1 MLYPLDG
8 ATNVPAGPITIRW
21 SGGNGSYNY
30 TLSGNSEYGSSS
42 SSGSI
47 SIIGIK
53 PSIERDLLPGTTYE
67 LRISSGYSSGTF
79 SFTTAD
85 PANTTDPTGP
95 AIDPLDPVETVK
107 VSSVA
112 IKPPE
117 LLLAVGEKETLEL
130 FIEPADAPD
139 KSVIFASSNNSVAT
153 VDASG
158 VVTAVAPG
166 SAMITATANSAREN
180 AGNGACYVKVIKTRV
195 PVSSVMLGYKEL
207 NLVVGDTVGLGYGVE
222 PDGATDYS
230 VSFASSNNSVA
241 TVDASGAVTAVAP
254 GSATITATAN
264 DGGGASDSC
273 SVTVTAPGQVTHE
286 QVTGVTIDG
295 FAEPGSAA
303 FLTVGQTMQFTAT
316 VLPDNA
322 TNKKV
327 KWSTSNAKNLT
338 VDANGKVTT
347 ISPGSGTI
355 KVTTEDGG
363 FTAEVYVDIFPVYMK
378 VDTLPKASPITEGS
392 PLSASALTGGRVI
405 DPTTGAVVKGTFG
418 WKDPAYVPTR
428 DTLFYEPGALYAYES
443 FEVTFR
449 PAGAAEKYALDE
461 SQEGRLFVQVE
472 IKFPAVPASSIT
484 LTQENLNIVEGN
496 KATLRW
502 TVEPAD
508 ATDKGVSFASS
519 NNSVAKVDALGVV
532 TAVAPGSAT
541 ITATA
546 NDGNGAS
553 DSCSVTVQK
562 APIKAIGVGLDR
574 SFITLIIGESAQLTA
589 NVLPYNATNKKVK
602 WSTSN
607 AKVTTVGGD
616 GKVTATG
623 AGNAVVTVMTE
634 DGGFTAEANV
644 EVSKIVPSIDALPK
658 ASAIT
663 EGSPLSASAITGGR
677 VIDLS
682 TGAVVKGTFTWN
694 IPTLVPALAD
704 SGMNFDLRFRPANA
718 AKYEG
723 VAGAVPVEV
732 KAAVVPVEGVKL
744 DKSAYDIFVGKTA
757 QAAATVIPADAT
769 DKKVLWSTSDNK
781 IATIDASG
789 KITGVAEGEA
799 KIKAATAD
807 GDFAA
812 EANVRVSKRPTSVT
826 LKPAASAISEGSA
839 LKASALTGGTAVSD
853 GAPVQGGFVWS
864 APEIVPLLADSLK
877 TKYGVKFVP
886 TDKNRYAESQAKVI
900 LEIKQTVFPVAGV
913 AISAKTLELRANESA
928 GLSAAVA
935 PANAT
940 DKAVQW
946 NTSNASVAK
955 VDADGNVTALAEGTA
970 EISVTTEDGGYT
982 DSCAVTVLPSG
993 EPVSGVNIENQKVRL
1008 NPGES
1013 AQLVATVLPAEA
1025 GNKKLLWKSADE
1037 KVATVDENGFVTA
1050 VGPGKTVIS
1059 AVTEDGGFTAE
1070 SVVYI
1075 GGGEGGGGGCDT
1087 GAGILLLTFTI
1098 PFIYRRKR

>member
-1 MLYPLDG
+1 MRKLSAFLLIALAAVTVLLSAAAQSAHAAGITMLYPPDG
-8 ATNVPAGPITIRW
+8 ATNVPARRTEIILA
-21 SGGNGSYNY
+21 GGSGSYNY

-47 SIIGIK
+47 SIIGAN

-207 NLVVGDTVGLGYGVE
+207 NLVVGDTVGLGYGIE

-264 DGGGASDSC
+264 DGG
-273 SVTVTAPGQVTHE
+273 
-286 QVTGVTIDG
+286 
-295 FAEPGSAA
+295 
-303 FLTVGQTMQFTAT
+303 
-316 VLPDNA
+316 
-322 TNKKV
+322 
-327 KWSTSNAKNLT
+327 
-338 VDANGKVTT
+338 
-347 ISPGSGTI
+347 
-355 KVTTEDGG
+355 
-363 FTAEVYVDIFPVYMK
+363 
-378 VDTLPKASPITEGS
+378 
-392 PLSASALTGGRVI
+392 
-405 DPTTGAVVKGTFG
+405 
-418 WKDPAYVPTR
+418 
-428 DTLFYEPGALYAYES
+428 
-443 FEVTFR
+443 
-449 PAGAAEKYALDE
+449 
-461 SQEGRLFVQVE
+461 
-472 IKFPAVPASSIT
+472 
-484 LTQENLNIVEGN
+484 
-496 KATLRW
+496 
-502 TVEPAD
+502 
-508 ATDKGVSFASS
+508 
-519 NNSVAKVDALGVV
+519 
-532 TAVAPGSAT
+532 
-541 ITATA
+541 
-546 NDGNGAS
+546 GAS

-877 TKYGVKFVP
+877 TEYGVKFVP